1 MSPKPIQ
8 LILLCCWIIFIQAER
23 DEGLSGLLRKE
34 CFGDC
39 SLLKPVHHEYLEES
53 SEEECYMEEICYTEE
68 ICYEELC
75 EEEELSYPEKHV
87 PKRDCTKP
95 KHRTEEVHK
104 RHKYSPKKEK
114 KCQTKDKPRCQRTKR
129 TIDFSRTPQGHQV
142 RPKCN
147 SRPKNRW
154 NGRESFNNHF

>member
-8 LILLCCWIIFIQAER
+8 LVLVCCWIIFIQAEK

-39 SLLKPVHHEYLEES
+39 GLLESVHHEYLEES

-68 ICYEELC
+68 ICYEEVCEEVC
-75 EEEELSYPEKHV
+75 EEEELSYPKKRV

-95 KHRTEEVHK
+95 KQRTEKVHK
-104 RHKYSPKKEK
+104 KHKYSPKKEK
-114 KCQTKDKPRCQRTKR
+114 KCQRTGR
-129 TIDFSRTPQGHQV
+129 TIDFSRTPQGHRV

-147 SRPKNRW
+147 SRPKSRW
-154 NGRESFNNHF
+154 NRRESLNNHF